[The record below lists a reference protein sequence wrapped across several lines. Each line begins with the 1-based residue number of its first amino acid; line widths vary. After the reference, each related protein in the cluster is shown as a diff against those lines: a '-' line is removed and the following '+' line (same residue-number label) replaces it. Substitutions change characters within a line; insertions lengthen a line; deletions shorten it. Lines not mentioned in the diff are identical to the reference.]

1 MDTKYTQ
8 RWMWAA
14 VFGFLAAGC
23 NPDWSDRVPEVNA
36 QTPRSESRSSERAA
50 EPNRSD
56 GGERQIHAGS
66 SVVPA
71 QSAETAADAALS
83 SKVESALGSEPDLHG
98 SAIAV
103 RTQDG
108 VVTLSGTTRHA
119 ELRSMAAQV
128 ALSIDGVKHVK
139 NEIALARE
147 A

>member
-1 MDTKYTQ
+1 MESKYAQ

-14 VFGFLAAGC
+14 IFGFLAAGC

-36 QTPRSESRSSERAA
+36 TPQSE
-50 EPNRSD
+50 
-56 GGERQIHAGS
+56 AGS
-66 SVVPA
+66 
-71 QSAETAADAALS
+71 ETAAQNRADAVDPQAPKGGSGAAEKTAESADDAALS
-83 SKVESALGSEPDLHG
+83 SKVESALKSEPDLHG
-98 SAIAV
+98 EAIAV
-103 RTQDG
+103 RSQDG
-108 VVTLSGTTRHA
+108 VVTLSGTTKHP

>member
-36 QTPRSESRSSERAA
+36 QTPQSEAGSERAA
-50 EPNRSD
+50 KPSRSD
-56 GGERQIHAGS
+56 AGERQFHASGS
-66 SVVPA
+66 GVTAQPA
-71 QSAETAADAALS
+71 ESADDAALS
-83 SKVESALGSEPDLHG
+83 SRVESALGSEPDLHG

-128 ALSIDGVKHVK
+128 ALSIDGVKHVR